1 MGRPLAEPSDDPKVN
16 ERRRKAREQARDRA
30 STAKQLKLKGI
41 GARES
46 LDRKQERKSS
56 VMKEKDCEE
65 QLTIVKK
72 ELKRKQAQIKFLAE
86 NINKVDASS
95 SSVKGDTSVV
105 KIDKNKIDAL
115 TAKVDDIAGEDIN
128 AVDTMSRMM
137 KQVLES
143 KKAEKMKED
152 MKKED
157 ILKGGA
163 SVISNMIKRKLGK
176 SQADN
181 RIKNLIKEESAGVI
195 SKMIKRKLGKTQAD
209 KKIKDLENKK
219 NMPSMTIKIQNAIR
233 AKNARL
239 ELKGRKFAKITEAKY
254 NKKISDEK
262 RAKNAPKKVMTDEER
277 AKRDATFGKGL

>member
-1 MGRPLAEPSDDPKVN
+1 MGRSLAKPSDDPKVN

-30 STAKQLKLKGI
+30 STAKQLKVKGI

-95 SSVKGDTSVV
+95 SSVKGDTSAV
-105 KIDKNKIDAL
+105 KIDKDKIDAL

-143 KKAEKMKED
+143 KKAKKMKED

-181 RIKNLIKEESAGVI
+181 RIKNLIK
-195 SKMIKRKLGKTQAD
+195 
-209 KKIKDLENKK
+209 
-219 NMPSMTIKIQNAIR
+219 PSMTIKIQNAIR

-277 AKRDATFGKGL
+277 AKKDATFGK

>member
-30 STAKQLKLKGI
+30 STAKQLKTKGI

-65 QLTIVKK
+65 QLSIVKK

-95 SSVKGDTSVV
+95 SSVKGDTSAV
-105 KIDKNKIDAL
+105 KVDKNKIDAL
-115 TAKVDDIAGEDIN
+115 TAKADDIANEDID

-137 KQVLES
+137 KRALASKQVD
-143 KKAEKMKED
+143 K
-152 MKKED
+152 
-157 ILKGGA
+157 LK
-163 SVISNMIKRKLGK
+163 
-176 SQADN
+176 
-181 RIKNLIKEESAGVI
+181 KEESAGVI
-195 SKMIKRKLGKTQAD
+195 SKMIKRKLGKTEAEN
-209 KKIKDLENKK
+209 KIKNLENQD
-219 NMPSMTIKIQNAIR
+219 SMATKIQTALR

-239 ELKGRKFAKITEAKY
+239 ALKGKKFVKANEAKY
-254 NKKISDEK
+254 KKKVSDDK
-262 RAKNAPKKVMTDEER
+262 RAKNAPKMAMTSGER
-277 AKRDATFGKGL
+277 RKKDAGFGIGL